1 MKKLALIAITA
12 LFPLA
17 MWGWADTL
25 ILRDG
30 SRHVGRFVSGS
41 SNGITFQD
49 DSGNRRFYNLGEV
62 QSVEF
67 ERLRSGRVDNRT
79 GINTDNAG
87 AVNANSIQARS
98 IPAGTAIVV
107 RTNEQIDTTSA
118 SEGRTYSGVVDRDI
132 TDSTGS
138 LLVPKGSQA
147 DLVVRDVNTG
157 GTTGSPEL
165 VLDLQ
170 SININGQRYLVST
183 QDVTQGNQQGLGKN
197 KRTAEMVGGGAVLGT
212 ILGAIAGGGK
222 GAAIGAAAG
231 AAAGAGVQVLT
242 RGKEVKV
249 PAETDL
255 TFKLDRP
262 IHLVAQR

>member
-1 MKKLALIAITA
+1 MKKLPLIAIAA

-17 MWGWADTL
+17 VWSRADTL
-25 ILRDG
+25 TLRDG
-30 SRHVGRFVSGS
+30 SRHVGRFISGS
-41 SNGITFQD
+41 SNGITFQED
-49 DSGNRRFYNLGEV
+49 NGNRRFYNLGEV
-62 QSVEF
+62 QSLEF
-67 ERLRSGRVDNRT
+67 ERLRSGRINNRS
-79 GINTDNAG
+79 GINTDNVG
-87 AVNANSIQARS
+87 NPNAVQSRT
-98 IPAGTAIVV
+98 IPAGADIVV

-118 SEGRTYSGVVDRDI
+118 NDGRTYTAVVDRDI
-132 TDSTGS
+132 SDSSGN

-147 DLVVRDVNTG
+147 ELVVRDVNTG
-157 GTTGSPEL
+157 GATGSPEL

-170 SININGQRYLVST
+170 SLEVNGQRYLVST
-183 QDVTQGNQQGLGKN
+183 QDVTRGNQQGLGKN